1 MKPLFR
7 ILLVLVLST
16 ATKASV
22 AQLSKE
28 QIEEQRFAELL
39 KRAKTN
45 IVKTREVQKKAA
57 QKTTALVTQ
66 AKTKITTLNTNV
78 KELKVDVKELKVDLN
93 ETAKKLDYATDTNIG
108 IKFILLPISDT
119 QKIRQ

>member
-1 MKPLFR
+1 MKLAFR
-7 ILLVLVLST
+7 ILLILVLIA
-16 ATKASV
+16 ATNTIG
-22 AQLSKE
+22 QQQSKE
-28 QIEEQRFAELL
+28 QIEEQRFAALL

-45 IVKTREVQKKAA
+45 INKTREVQKKAV
-57 QKTTALVTQ
+57 QKTTALVVQ

-93 ETAKKLDYATDTNIG
+93 ETSKKLDYVTDTNVG
-108 IKFILLPISDT
+108 VKFILLPISDT

>member
-1 MKPLFR
+1 MKSVLKVILFLYL
-7 ILLVLVLST
+7 ILVGS
-16 ATKASV
+16 SIG
-22 AQLSKE
+22 QQQSKE
-28 QIEEQRFAELL
+28 QIEEQRFAALL

-45 IVKTREVQKKAA
+45 INKTREVQKKAV

-78 KELKVDVKELKVDLN
+78 KELKVDLN
-93 ETAKKLDYATDTNIG
+93 ETSKKLDYATDTNVG

>member
-1 MKPLFR
+1 MKLAFR
-7 ILLVLVLST
+7 ILLILVLIA
-16 ATKASV
+16 ATNTIG
-22 AQLSKE
+22 QQQSKE
-28 QIEEQRFAELL
+28 QIEEQRFAALL

-45 IVKTREVQKKAA
+45 INKTREVQKKAV

-78 KELKVDVKELKVDLN
+78 KELKVDLN
-93 ETAKKLDYATDTNIG
+93 ETSKKLDYATDTNVG

>member
-7 ILLVLVLST
+7 ILLVLVLSIT
-16 ATKASV
+16 TKASV
-22 AQLSKE
+22 AQLTKE
-28 QIEEQRFAELL
+28 QLEEQRFAELL

-45 IVKTREVQKKAA
+45 ISKTREVQKKAA

-66 AKTKITTLNTNV
+66 AKTKITSLNTNV

-108 IKFILLPISDT
+108 VKFILLPISDT